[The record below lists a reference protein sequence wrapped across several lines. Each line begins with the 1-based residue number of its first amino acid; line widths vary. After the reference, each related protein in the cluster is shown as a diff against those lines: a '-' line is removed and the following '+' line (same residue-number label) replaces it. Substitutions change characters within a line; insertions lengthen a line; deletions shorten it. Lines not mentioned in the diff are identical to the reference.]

1 MSKSVVVVDDHSL
14 IAEALSNII
23 EKFRGFRVLYEAEN
37 GKALIEKF
45 KHPQN
50 VPDIVLLDI
59 NMPVMDGFETAKW
72 IRQHHPE
79 VHIIALSMQDKE
91 DTLIKIVRCG
101 ARGYLLKNIHA
112 NELERA
118 LETIV
123 EKGYYYPDWVTH
135 KVLLNISGGEKASPI
150 ADLNDRE
157 LEFLRYA
164 ATELT
169 YKEISDKMNC
179 SPRTVEGYRDNL
191 FEKFQL
197 KTRVG
202 LVLYAIRHQ
211 LINLE

>member
-23 EKFRGFRVLYEAEN
+23 ERFHGFHVLYEAEN
-37 GKALIEKF
+37 GKVLMEKF
-45 KHPQN
+45 KHPKHI
-50 VPDIVLLDI
+50 PDIVLLDI
-59 NMPVMDGFETAKW
+59 NMPIMDGFETAKW

-79 VHIIALSMQDKE
+79 VRIMALSMQDKE
-91 DTLIKIVRCG
+91 DTLIRIVRCG

-118 LETIV
+118 LETVV
-123 EKGYYYPDWVTH
+123 EKGYYFPDWVTH
-135 KVLLNISGGEKASPI
+135 KVLLNISGGENAASMH
-150 ADLNDRE
+150 DLNDRE

-164 ATELT
+164 ATEMT

-202 LVLYAIRHQ
+202 LVLYALRQQ
-211 LINLE
+211 LIKLE